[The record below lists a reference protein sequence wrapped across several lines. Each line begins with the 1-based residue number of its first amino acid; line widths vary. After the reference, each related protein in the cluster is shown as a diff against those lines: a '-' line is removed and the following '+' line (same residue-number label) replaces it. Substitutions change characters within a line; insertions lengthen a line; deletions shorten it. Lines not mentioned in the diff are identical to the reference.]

1 MDFIVQ
7 LPKTK
12 QRYDS
17 IFVVVD
23 QLSKWAHFIPTYTNA
38 IASQIAQ
45 LFFKHIFVHYGLPQ
59 VIVSDR
65 NPKFTS
71 QFWRTLFKNLETK
84 LAMFSA
90 HHPQT
95 DRQTE
100 RINQTLKK
108 MI

>member
-71 QFWRTLFKNLETK
+71 QFWRTLFKNLGTK

-95 DRQTE
+95 DR
-100 RINQTLKK
+100 
-108 MI
+108 